1 MIRFNNEDIKYLAVE
16 LPYAVRYC
24 KSVGDFQGEIHAID
38 KLLACDIPYALRM
51 RLTIEREVAK
61 GLKKDYKTS
70 LFHYNRSIELFPYFI
85 HGWFDKGITFER
97 ICEVGAM
104 VQA

>member
-24 KSVGDFQGEIHAID
+24 KRFDREIHAID
-38 KLLACDIPYALRM
+38 KPWHDIPYALRM

-61 GLKKDYKTS
+61 GLKKIT
-70 LFHYNRSIELFPYFI
+70 NRF
-85 HGWFDKGITFER
+85 
-97 ICEVGAM
+97 
-104 VQA
+104 

>member
-51 RLTIEREVAK
+51 RLTIEREVA
-61 GLKKDYKTS
+61 GLKKIT
-70 LFHYNRSIELFPYFI
+70 NRF
-85 HGWFDKGITFER
+85 
-97 ICEVGAM
+97 
-104 VQA
+104 